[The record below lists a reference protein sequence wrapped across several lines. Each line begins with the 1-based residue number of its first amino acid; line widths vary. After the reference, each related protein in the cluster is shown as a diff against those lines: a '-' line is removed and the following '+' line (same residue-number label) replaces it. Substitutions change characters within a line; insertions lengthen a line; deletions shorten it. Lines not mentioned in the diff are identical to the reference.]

1 MREFGVSNHLQVR
14 LEEKKKGKERVI
26 LPGLILLLLSIIFSV
41 LSTPW
46 FLVAG
51 VVLFLILLAYALS
64 PEAEEKVLEAGIQG
78 ENLLKTRLKQMFS
91 DEYIGLF
98 NLPLPRGGDID
109 CFLVGPTG
117 AYLFDVKH
125 HKGYILYCNGK
136 WDQTKVGRKGKV
148 YEVDN
153 IKDPSSQV
161 RRGIFEVKRLLR
173 EKGINLWIEGVVVF
187 TNPHVEV
194 FSENIEGIKVVKID
208 KLESVFLNGA
218 GSDSS
223 TENRHK
229 IVHFMNPETVEAIA
243 TFVYEGFSRAKEV
256 RNGGPSS

>member
-1 MREFGVSNHLQVR
+1 MREFGVSNHLQAC
-14 LEEKKKGKERVI
+14 LEVKRKDKDWIVI
-26 LPGLILLLLSIIFSV
+26 LGLILLLVSIISSV
-41 LSTPW
+41 IASPL
-46 FLVAG
+46 FFGGG
-51 VVLFLILLAYALS
+51 VIIFLILVASSLA
-64 PEAEEKVLEAGIQG
+64 PGTDEKVLEAGIQG

-256 RNGGPSS
+256 RN